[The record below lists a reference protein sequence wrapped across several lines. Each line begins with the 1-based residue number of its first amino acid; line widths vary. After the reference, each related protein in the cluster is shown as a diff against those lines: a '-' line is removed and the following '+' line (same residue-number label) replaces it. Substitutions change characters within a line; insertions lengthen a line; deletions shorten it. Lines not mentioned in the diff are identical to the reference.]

1 MFLPLWLTLTI
12 IRFGNSMR
20 SRSPLTPYKQRGVR
34 IAIAHWW
41 FANFQ
46 DHPAVPDSEKQQIA
60 PQKSKHQG
68 PGCPSPASCTELLV
82 LSIGNQPLVFNRHGR
97 CCNSSGAGMGLP
109 KWLRDFTWSDIIW
122 IYLANGNSR
131 CNMVHQQFEECVFEL
146 YPKTGMFQL
155 SKEVWKSNFRQYRPM
170 EKQRWEESE
179 KDKESEE
186 RRCRCAKR

>member
-1 MFLPLWLTLTI
+1 MVSHCFPMFLQLGLTLTI

-34 IAIAHWW
+34 IATAHWW

-46 DHPAVPDSEKQQIA
+46 DHPAGPDSEKQQIA

-97 CCNSSGAGMGLP
+97 CCNSSGAGMGFAQMASGFHLIWHHLTISDQW
-109 KWLRDFTWSDIIW
+109 KLKLRIVPQK
-122 IYLANGNSR
+122 LG
-131 CNMVHQQFEECVFEL
+131 L
-146 YPKTGMFQL
+146 LQL
-155 SKEVWKSNFRQYRPM
+155 
-170 EKQRWEESE
+170 
-179 KDKESEE
+179 
-186 RRCRCAKR
+186 